1 MRVVK
6 VRYINYWREY
16 SFNTKL
22 DLKVG
27 AQYKITANGSTY
39 GTPVIV
45 IGYGE
50 APEGIPLKEIDEAV
64 EEIEE

>member
-27 AQYKITANGSTY
+27 AQCKITANGSTY
-39 GTPVIV
+39 GTPVV
-45 IGYGE
+45 VTGYGE
-50 APEGIPLKEIDEAV
+50 APEGIPLKEIEEVDE
-64 EEIEE
+64 